1 MSCRWIGMNADT
13 GNSDMER
20 KRIMIVDDAALMRL
34 VIQNMFH
41 GDPHLRMAGFASNGR
56 EALDKLAEVDP
67 DLILLDIEMPEMDGL
82 EFLRHAR
89 LKSRAKVV
97 VLTSVAPK
105 GSPKAMQALALGADA
120 VISKP
125 SGAVSYD
132 LEEKRGSEL
141 RRAIYRLLE
150 IGSG

>member
-1 MSCRWIGMNADT
+1 
-13 GNSDMER
+13 MEK
-20 KRIMIVDDAALMRL
+20 KRLMVVDDAAMMRL
-34 VIQNMFH
+34 IVQNMLH
-41 GDPHLRMAGFASNGR
+41 GDPNLMVVGTASNGR
-56 EALDKLAEVDP
+56 EALDKLAEVKP

-132 LEEKRGSEL
+132 LEQKRGSEL
-141 RRAIYRLLE
+141 RQTIYKLLK
-150 IGSG
+150 IGFS

>member
-1 MSCRWIGMNADT
+1 MKK
-13 GNSDMER
+13 
-20 KRIMIVDDAALMRL
+20 KRIMVVDDAAMMRL
-34 VIQNMFH
+34 VIRNML
-41 GDPHLRMAGFASNGR
+41 GDDPKLTLAGFASNGQ
-56 EALDKLAEVDP
+56 EALDKLEEVCP

-89 LKSRAKVV
+89 LKCDAKVV

-105 GSPKAMQALALGADA
+105 GSTKAMQARALGADV

-141 RRAIYRLLE
+141 RQTIYRLLE
-150 IGSG
+150 IENS

>member
-1 MSCRWIGMNADT
+1 MV
-13 GNSDMER
+13 R
-20 KRIMIVDDAALMRL
+20 KRVMLVDDAAMMRL
-34 VIQNMFH
+34 IIQNMLH
-41 GDPHLRMAGFASNGR
+41 GDPNLMVAGTASNGR
-56 EALDKLAEVDP
+56 EALDKLAEVKP

-89 LKSRAKVV
+89 LKSKAKVV
-97 VLTSVAPK
+97 VLTSVAPT

-141 RRAIYRLLE
+141 RQTIYRLLE
-150 IGSG
+150 IGFS

>member
-1 MSCRWIGMNADT
+1 MGK
-13 GNSDMER
+13 
-20 KRIMIVDDAALMRL
+20 KRIMIVEDAAMMRL
-34 VIQNMFH
+34 VIQNMLS
-41 GDPHLRMAGFASNGR
+41 GDPNLYVAGFAANGR
-56 EALDKLAEVDP
+56 DALDKLAEVKP

-89 LKSRAKVV
+89 LKTKAKVV
-97 VLTSVAPK
+97 VLTSVAPM
-105 GSPKAMQALALGADA
+105 GSNKAMRAHALGADV

-141 RRAIYRLLE
+141 RQTIYRLLE
-150 IGSG
+150 IGDS

>member
-1 MSCRWIGMNADT
+1 
-13 GNSDMER
+13 
-20 KRIMIVDDAALMRL
+20 MIVDDAAMMRL
-34 VIQNMFH
+34 VIQNMLS
-41 GDPHLRMAGFASNGR
+41 GDPNLMLAGFASNGK
-56 EALDKLAEVDP
+56 EALDKLNQVCP

-89 LKSRAKVV
+89 LRSAAKVV

-105 GSPKAMQALALGADA
+105 GSPKAMQARALGADA

-141 RRAIYRLLE
+141 RQTIYKLLE
-150 IGSG
+150 LEDS

>member
-1 MSCRWIGMNADT
+1 MT
-13 GNSDMER
+13 R
-20 KRIMIVDDAALMRL
+20 KKIMIVDDAAMMRL
-34 VIQNMFH
+34 VIRNML
-41 GDPHLRMAGFASNGR
+41 GDDPHLHLAAFAANGQ
-56 EALDKLAEVDP
+56 EALDQLVTVRP
-67 DLILLDIEMPEMDGL
+67 DLILLDIEMPKMDGL

-89 LKSRAKVV
+89 LKSDAKVV

-141 RRAIYRLLE
+141 RQTIYKLLE
-150 IGSG
+150 IENR

>member
-1 MSCRWIGMNADT
+1 MT
-13 GNSDMER
+13 R
-20 KRIMIVDDAALMRL
+20 KRVMIVDDAAMMRL
-34 VIQNMFH
+34 IVQNMLY
-41 GDPHLRMAGFASNGR
+41 GDPNLMVAGTASNGR
-56 EALDKLAEVDP
+56 EALDKLAEVEP

-120 VISKP
+120 VIAKP

-141 RRAIYRLLE
+141 RQTIYRLLE
-150 IGSG
+150 IGFS

>member
-1 MSCRWIGMNADT
+1 
-13 GNSDMER
+13 MEK
-20 KRIMIVDDAALMRL
+20 KRVMIVDDAAMMRL
-34 VIQNMFH
+34 VIRNML
-41 GDPHLRMAGFASNGR
+41 GDDPHLMMVGYASDGR
-56 EALDKLAEVDP
+56 EALDKLAEVCP

-89 LKSRAKVV
+89 LKCDAKVV

-105 GSPKAMQALALGADA
+105 GSPKAMEARALGADA

-141 RRAIYRLLE
+141 RQTIYKLLE
-150 IGSG
+150 IENG

>member
-1 MSCRWIGMNADT
+1 VIRRRLFV
-13 GNSDMER
+13 ER
-20 KRIMIVDDAALMRL
+20 KRVMIVDDAAMMRL
-34 VIQNMFH
+34 IVQNMLY
-41 GDPHLRMAGFASNGR
+41 GDPNLMVAGTASNGR
-56 EALDKLAEVDP
+56 EALDKLTEVKP

-141 RRAIYRLLE
+141 RQTIYRLLE
-150 IGSG
+150 IGFS